1 MRQFFLDLLVAFQ
14 FMTRLPLRSVG
25 FHPGALA
32 RAAKF
37 FPIVGLAIGLIASVV
52 SHLLSPHLGRPLT
65 ALLVLVFFILV
76 TGALHEDGLADAAD
90 GFGGG
95 WNGEQALTI
104 MHDSRIGSYGT
115 LALVISIAARLI
127 LLATLPL
134 SRWIAFVVS
143 AQVLCRWTT
152 LPLSYWLR
160 PAREGDGQGAR
171 VAQRVSAA
179 SLLIGTLFSI
189 AIVWYLLRA
198 EFWIPVLADSVV
210 TLLSGLYYARRIGGV
225 TGDCFGAT
233 NQLAEIAV
241 YFCGVWN
248 L

>member
-1 MRQFFLDLLVAFQ
+1 MKQFFLDFLVAFQ
-14 FMTRLPLRSVG
+14 FMTRLPLPAIQ
-25 FHPGALA
+25 FQPGALA

-52 SHLLSPHLGRPLT
+52 FHLLSPHLGHSLT
-65 ALLVLVFFILV
+65 ALLVLVFLV
-76 TGALHEDGLADAAD
+76 LATGALHEDGFADAAD

-95 WNGEQALTI
+95 WDRGQVLAI
-104 MHDSRIGSYGT
+104 MRDSRIGSYGT
-115 LALVISIAARLI
+115 LALILSIAARMF

-134 SRWIAFVVS
+134 SRWMAFVVS
-143 AQVLCRWTT
+143 AQVLCRWTM

-160 PAREGDGQGAR
+160 PAREDDGQGAR
-171 VAQRVSAA
+171 VAQKVSAA
-179 SLLIGTLFSI
+179 SFLIGTVFSI
-189 AIVWYLLRA
+189 AIVWYFLRA
-198 EFWIPVLADSVV
+198 EFWIPVLAASVV
-210 TLLSGLYYARRIGGV
+210 TLLTGLYYARRIGGV

>member
-1 MRQFFLDLLVAFQ
+1 MKQLILDLLAAFQ
-14 FMTRLPLRSVG
+14 FMTRLPLRSLG
-25 FHPGALA
+25 FHPDALA
-32 RAAKF
+32 RSAKF
-37 FPIVGLAIGLIASVV
+37 FPIVGLIVGLLASLLF
-52 SHLLSPHLGRPLT
+52 HLLSPHLNRPL
-65 ALLVLVFFILV
+65 AAILMLVFLVLA

-95 WNGEQALTI
+95 WNREQALRI

-115 LALVISIAARLI
+115 LALIFSIVARLI
-127 LLATLPL
+127 LLATIPL
-134 SRWIAFVVS
+134 SRWMAFVVS

-152 LPLSYWLR
+152 LPLSHWLS
-160 PAREGDGQGAR
+160 PARGVDGQGAR
-171 VAQRVSAA
+171 VAQRVSTA

-189 AIVWYLLRA
+189 GIVWYLLGA
-198 EFWIPVLADSVV
+198 EFWIPVLASSLL

-225 TGDCFGAT
+225 TGDCFGTT

>member
-1 MRQFFLDLLVAFQ
+1 MKQLTLDLLAAFQ
-14 FMTRLPLRSVG
+14 FMTRLPLRSLEFRPDG
-25 FHPGALA
+25 LA
-32 RAAKF
+32 RSAKF
-37 FPIVGLAIGLIASVV
+37 FPIVGLVIGLLASLVF
-52 SHLLSPHLGRPLT
+52 HLLSPHLSRPLT
-65 ALLVLVFFILV
+65 AFLVLVFLV
-76 TGALHEDGLADAAD
+76 LATGALHEDGLADAAD

-95 WNGEQALTI
+95 WDRAQVLAI
-104 MHDSRIGSYGT
+104 MRDSRIGSYGT
-115 LALVISIAARLI
+115 LTLIFSIVARLI

-134 SRWIAFVVS
+134 SRWMAFVVS

-160 PAREGDGQGAR
+160 TAREGDGQGAR
-171 VAQRVSAA
+171 VAEKVSAV
-179 SLLIGTLFSI
+179 SLLIGTVFSI

-198 EFWIPVLADSVV
+198 EFWIPVLVASVV
-210 TLLSGLYYARRIGGV
+210 TLLSGLYYVRRIGGV

>member
-1 MRQFFLDLLVAFQ
+1 MKQWFLDLYVAFQ
-14 FMTRLPLRSVG
+14 FMTRLPLRAVR
-25 FHPGALA
+25 FHPDGLA

-37 FPIVGLAIGLIASVV
+37 FPIVGLAIGLCASVM
-52 SHLLSPHLGRPLT
+52 SHLVSPHLGRPLT
-65 ALLVLVFFILV
+65 ALLVLVFLIFA

-95 WNGEQALTI
+95 WNRGQVLAI
-104 MHDSRIGSYGT
+104 MRDSRIGSFGT
-115 LALVISIAARLI
+115 LVLILSIAARLL

-134 SRWIAFVVS
+134 SRWMAFVVS
-143 AQVLCRWTT
+143 AQVLCRWTM

-160 PAREGDGQGAR
+160 PAREEDGQGAR
-171 VAQRVSAA
+171 VAQKVSAA
-179 SLLIGTLFSI
+179 SLFIGTLFSI

-198 EFWIPVLADSVV
+198 AFWIPVLASSVLALM
-210 TLLSGLYYARRIGGV
+210 TGFYYSRRIGGV

>member
-1 MRQFFLDLLVAFQ
+1 MKRLFLDVLVAFQ
-14 FMTRLPLRSVG
+14 FMTRLPLPAIP
-25 FHPGALA
+25 FDPGALA

-37 FPIVGLAIGLIASVV
+37 FPVVGLAIGLVASIV
-52 SHLLSPHLGRPLT
+52 SHFLSPHLGRPLT
-65 ALLVLVFFILV
+65 ALLALVFFILA

-95 WNGEQALTI
+95 WDRGQVLAI
-104 MHDSRIGSYGT
+104 MRDSRIGSYGT
-115 LALVISIAARLI
+115 LALILSIAARLI

-134 SRWIAFVVS
+134 SRWIPFVVA

-160 PAREGDGQGAR
+160 PAREEDGQGAR

-179 SLLIGTLFSI
+179 SLLIGTFFSI

-198 EFWIPVLADSVV
+198 EFWIPVLASSVL
-210 TLLSGLYYARRIGGV
+210 TLLSGLYYARRIDGV

-233 NQLAEIAV
+233 NQLTEIVV